1 MIKSSIENLNKLS
14 EEKTVGSII
23 RIASIAELRNAIKD
37 IILGGEVAID
47 AIKNALNI
55 NMKRLKDEVGP
66 GLTESENKISSSL
79 VKISEIL
86 AKISQL

>member
-1 MIKSSIENLNKLS
+1 MLENSIENLNNLS
-14 EEKTVGSII
+14 KEKTVRSVI
-23 RIASIAELRNAIKD
+23 RIASIAEQRNAIKQ
-37 IILGGEVAID
+37 IIQLGEAAIE
-47 AIKNALNI
+47 AINVALNI

-66 GLTESENKISSSL
+66 GLTKSENKISSSL